1 MLGFIRYG
9 GREPDAKEEEGAAE
23 GEDDIGMVVE
33 AEEKTV
39 GREDEEGVGGR
50 CPFPVAD
57 CLRRSEPAEGNMVC
71 RSASVCPCV

>member
-1 MLGFIRYG
+1 MLGFIKYG
-9 GREPDAKEEEGAAE
+9 GREPDAREEEGAAV

-39 GREDEEGVGGR
+39 GREDEEGVER

-57 CLRRSEPAEGNMVC
+57 CLSRSEPAEGNMAW
-71 RSASVCPCV
+71 RSASVCPGV